1 MNKAVN
7 LISKSSSVS
16 SQDVVALD
24 TLDSHVPSVL
34 PDAHILEVL
43 RVASTHDLSIVP
55 VVDELN
61 NYMGSID
68 SADLLDYLADLLGV
82 MNEGGIIVL
91 QISERDYSIQQ
102 IARIIEE
109 NNAKVL
115 SLSALAV
122 SGGNLEIHIKI
133 DHPDLNPILR
143 SLERFNYT
151 VLSKFQASEFDEE
164 LKGRYDELMRYLN
177 M

>member
-7 LISKSSSVS
+7 LISKSLSLSAHDAVTVGTVNS
-16 SQDVVALD
+16 LF
-24 TLDSHVPSVL
+24 PSVL
-34 PDAHILEVL
+34 PDAHILDVL
-43 RVASTHDLSIVP
+43 RVASTNELSVIP

-61 NYMGSID
+61 NYLGSIE
-68 SADLLDYLADLLGV
+68 SADLIDYLADLLGV
-82 MNEGGIIVL
+82 MHEGGIIVL
-91 QISERDYSIQQ
+91 QVSARDYSIQQ

-115 SLSALAV
+115 SLSAMAV
-122 SGGNLEIHIKI
+122 SEGNLEIHIKI